1 MIEFENIELFH
12 QQLNLRGIKE
22 HKLYEKILYYKQLG
36 YIKIEREEP
45 LLAHTPKSHP
55 LSSSSSP
62 SRPSPAPASSPAHA
76 NGKHLQECDFERFSY
91 M

>member
-36 YIKIEREEP
+36 YIKTER
-45 LLAHTPKSHP
+45 
-55 LSSSSSP
+55 
-62 SRPSPAPASSPAHA
+62 
-76 NGKHLQECDFERFSY
+76 D
-91 M
+91 

>member
-36 YIKIEREEP
+36 YIKTERDEP
-45 LLAHTPKSHP
+45 LLAGTPKSNP
-55 LSSSSSP
+55 QSSSSSP
-62 SRPSPAPASSPAHA
+62 NKPPSPCASQAKP
-76 NGKHLQECDFERFSY
+76 LPQEVAEFERFNY